1 MNREYILIGIATGR
15 TSAEAN
21 NIVLT
26 PEERKRVD
34 RYKAKAEKEK
44 EKIEALYF
52 MYLMRIDYNKIKE
65 KNYFKRTPDIS
76 LGFSHVVLRFNF
88 LLSTCPFQNPIHRL
102 CLRT

>member
-65 KNYFKRTPDIS
+65 ENYFKINPR
-76 LGFSHVVLRFNF
+76 LRSGVF
-88 LLSTCPFQNPIHRL
+88 LCCFAI
-102 CLRT
+102 

>member
-52 MYLMRIDYNKIKE
+52 MYLMRIDYNEIKRE
-65 KNYFKRTPDIS
+65 KLF
-76 LGFSHVVLRFNF
+76 
-88 LLSTCPFQNPIHRL
+88 
-102 CLRT
+102 

>member
-65 KNYFKRTPDIS
+65 KIILKNPRHKS
-76 LGFSHVVLRFNF
+76 GVFSCCF
-88 LLSTCPFQNPIHRL
+88 TI
-102 CLRT
+102 